1 MPPRSDSSNSNSPP
15 ESLLALQRQFAG
27 HIRSPDQVEAPE
39 GLEDR
44 RLAIYRRLFF
54 GNLSNLFSKNF
65 PVLYKIID
73 RERWQS
79 LIREF
84 MTTHRATT
92 PMFTEIG
99 REFVRFLEQERPQ
112 GLPPFALELAHW
124 EFLETC
130 VRLAEADPDA
140 VACHREG
147 ELLEAPVVLNPTLRL
162 AQYQW
167 PVHEIGPDRQ
177 PQTPLDQP
185 LILAAWRKRD
195 ERTGFMKLN
204 AVTARLLELIEQRPE
219 LAGRAVLE
227 RIAEEMQ
234 APDPQAIVHSGRSML
249 AQLRDR
255 EVILGSRAVTAQ

>member
-1 MPPRSDSSNSNSPP
+1 MPPHNNSNSPP

-27 HIRSPDQVEAPE
+27 HIRDPEHIQAPDGP
-39 GLEDR
+39 EDR

-65 PVLYKIID
+65 PVLHRIVE

-84 MTTHRATT
+84 LVEHRSTT

-99 REFVRFLEQERPQ
+99 REFVRFLEEDKPD

-130 VRLAEADPDA
+130 VRLAEADPTRVSCDP
-140 VACHREG
+140 EG
-147 ELLEAPVVLNPTLRL
+147 DLLPAPIELNPTLRL

-167 PVHEIGPDRQ
+167 PVHEISPDNQPRQ
-177 PQTPLDQP
+177 PLEQP
-185 LILAAWRKRD
+185 LILAAWRRRND
-195 ERTGFMKLN
+195 RTGFMKLN
-204 AVTARLLELIEQRPE
+204 AVTARLLEIIDQEPE
-219 LAGRAVLE
+219 LSGQAALEKIAG
-227 RIAEEMQ
+227 EMR
-234 APDPQAIVHSGRSML
+234 APDPQAIVQSGRSML
-249 AQLRDR
+249 DRLRER
-255 EVILGSRAVTAQ
+255 EVILGSRSSASQ

>member
-1 MPPRSDSSNSNSPP
+1 MPPHSDSTNSNSPP
-15 ESLLALQRQFAG
+15 ESLIALQRQFAG
-27 HIRSPDQVEAPE
+27 HIRSPDQIDPPE

-73 RERWQS
+73 RERWKS

-84 MTTHRATT
+84 MTRHRATT

-99 REFVRFLEQERPQ
+99 REFVRFLEEEQPE
-112 GLPPFALELAHW
+112 GLPAFALELAHW

-130 VRLAEADPDA
+130 VRLAEADPNEI
-140 VACHREG
+140 ACEA
-147 ELLEAPVVLNPTLRL
+147 EADLLEMPVALNPTLRL

-167 PVHEIGPDRQ
+167 PVHEIGPNRQ
-177 PQTPLDQP
+177 PDTPLDQP
-185 LILAAWRKRD
+185 LILAAWRKRND
-195 ERTGFMKLN
+195 RTGFMKLN
-204 AVTARLLELIEQRPE
+204 AVTARLLEIIDREPE
-219 LAGRAVLE
+219 LTGRTALE

-234 APDPQAIVHSGRSML
+234 APDPQAIVQSGQSML
-249 AQLRDR
+249 DQLRDR
-255 EVILGSRAVTAQ
+255 EVILGSRAVSAQ

>member
-1 MPPRSDSSNSNSPP
+1 MPPHSDSNSPP

-27 HIRSPDQVEAPE
+27 HIRSPEDVEAPE

-65 PVLYKIID
+65 PVLFKLID
-73 RERWQS
+73 QERWQS

-84 MTTHRATT
+84 MTAHRSTT

-99 REFVRFLEQERPQ
+99 REFVRFLEEERPG

-130 VRLAEADPDA
+130 VRLAEADPNEVGCERSGD
-140 VACHREG
+140 
-147 ELLEAPVVLNPTLRL
+147 LLAAAIALNPTLRL

-167 PVHEIGPDRQ
+167 PVHEISPDNQ
-177 PQTPLDQP
+177 PESALEQP
-185 LILAAWRKRD
+185 LILAAWRKCSD
-195 ERTGFMKLN
+195 RTGFMKLN
-204 AVTARLLELIEQRPE
+204 TVTARLLELIDQQPE

-227 RIAEEMQ
+227 RIAEEMR
-234 APDPQAIVHSGRSML
+234 APDPEAIVASGRSML
-249 AQLRDR
+249 EQLRER
-255 EVILGSRAVTAQ
+255 EVILGTRTHN

>member
-1 MPPRSDSSNSNSPP
+1 MPPHSDSNSPP
-15 ESLLALQRQFAG
+15 ESLLDLQRQFAG
-27 HIRSPDQVEAPE
+27 HIRSPDKVEAPE
-39 GLEDR
+39 GLEER

-65 PVLYKIID
+65 PVLYKLID
-73 RERWQS
+73 RERWQP

-84 MTTHRATT
+84 MTEHRSTT

-99 REFVRFLEQERPQ
+99 REFVRFLETEKPE

-130 VRLAEADPDA
+130 VRLAEADPN
-140 VACHREG
+140 E
-147 ELLEAPVVLNPTLRL
+147 VVCESHGDLMAARIAGNPTLRL

-167 PVHEIGPDRQ
+167 PVHEIGPDHQ
-177 PQTPLDQP
+177 PETPLEQP

-195 ERTGFMKLN
+195 DRTGFMKLN
-204 AVTARLLELIEQRPE
+204 AVTARLLELIDREPE
-219 LAGRAVLE
+219 RSGRAILE

-234 APDPQAIVHSGRSML
+234 AADPEPVIASGRKML
-249 AQLRDR
+249 ERLRER
-255 EVILGSRAVTAQ
+255 EVILGAR